1 MVTERPLC
9 PYCSAPMV
17 DIGDI
22 PTFETEEIATG
33 LPGKKNVPASFWAV
47 SCGKCRK
54 LLGILPHESARIR
67 LVRRLLEQASGVG

>member
-1 MVTERPLC
+1 MGTERPLC

-17 DIGDI
+17 DAGDI

-33 LPGKKNVPASFWAV
+33 LSGKKNVPLSFWVV

-67 LVRRLLEQASGVG
+67 FVRRLLEQQVG